1 MCFIIQLVSIAA
13 IGGFLFGYDTGV
25 ISGAQL
31 FFVDTFPD
39 IDDFQKEMIV
49 SWALIGAAVGSLF
62 SGSLSDKIGRKP
74 VILLADLLFTIGAIL
89 MATAKT
95 IGMLMFGRVIVGL
108 GVGIAAQIVPLYL
121 AEVAPL
127 ELRGKLVAFN
137 TVLITA
143 GQVFSV
149 ILVFIIKP
157 DWRLML
163 GLAGV
168 PSTL

>member
-1 MCFIIQLVSIAA
+1 M
-13 IGGFLFGYDTGV
+13 
-25 ISGAQL
+25 
-31 FFVDTFPD
+31 
-39 IDDFQKEMIV
+39 
-49 SWALIGAAVGSLF
+49 
-62 SGSLSDKIGRKP
+62 
-74 VILLADLLFTIGAIL
+74 
-89 MATAKT
+89 
-95 IGMLMFGRVIVGL
+95 
-108 GVGIAAQIVPLYL
+108 PLYL